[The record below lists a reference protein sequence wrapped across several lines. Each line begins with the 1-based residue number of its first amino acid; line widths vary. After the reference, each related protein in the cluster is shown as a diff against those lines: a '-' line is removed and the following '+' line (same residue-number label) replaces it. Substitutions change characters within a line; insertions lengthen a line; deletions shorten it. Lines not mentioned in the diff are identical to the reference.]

1 MNNGNITTKRKTRK
15 ELAADLQINVKTMRN
30 ACRYAENLE
39 AINRNI
45 GEKNAKAFE
54 GIIEKLQSNKK
65 ENISAE
71 QVYQLSR
78 LSADGQN
85 KIVDRII
92 KNPHTAKRIINNAIP
107 YCCVKTTVTLPSFIS
122 EWIEEEASDMNMS
135 KSKYIEA
142 LLMTLYEK
150 EQKNEESKHR
160 I

>member
-1 MNNGNITTKRKTRK
+1 MENGNITTKRKTRK

-30 ACRYAENLE
+30 ACRYAENLDR
-39 AINRNI
+39 IQKSI
-45 GEKNAKAFE
+45 GEEKAEVFE
-54 GIIEKLQSNKK
+54 EIIEKLQSNKK
-65 ENISAE
+65 ENISVE

-78 LSADGQN
+78 LSADEQN

-107 YCCVKTTVTLPSFIS
+107 YCRVKTTVTLPSFIS

-150 EQKNEESKHR
+150 EQKNEE
-160 I
+160 